1 LDLCITLTTLLFTLY
16 FDRSASKQFRRADGI
31 GLGAVFVASG
41 IAPSKQQCEIVDWLN
56 SPMESSPKSVPMA
69 PSDGRIEQQRS
80 GRS

>member
-1 LDLCITLTTLLFTLY
+1 LDLCFTLTTLY
-16 FDRSASKQFRRADGI
+16 FDRSASKRFCRAHGI
-31 GLGAVFVASG
+31 GLGAVFVALG